1 MTLYICH
8 IYTGLATA
16 FNFVLY
22 CILCICVHYLSCW
35 MLVVWMLYVNKI
47 YIIFTNNVLLC
58 FFYIIKIIYCAAINA
73 ILIASVLYTVCHLW
87 QPVLFTLMA
96 PLLADWAIWQ
106 NGGRRPAAG
115 DLNNVS
121 LVVVIVIVL
130 FVNCCNNY
138 SRFRYS
144 YMYIMMFITY
154 ICIFSYKLPSH
165 IHTWHGWCKQYCVG
179 RFNYMNNHE

>member
-1 MTLYICH
+1 M
-8 IYTGLATA
+8 
-16 FNFVLY
+16 
-22 CILCICVHYLSCW
+22 
-35 MLVVWMLYVNKI
+35 
-47 YIIFTNNVLLC
+47 LLC
-58 FFYIIKIIYCAAINA
+58 FFLYIIKIIYYAAINA

-87 QPVLFTLMA
+87 QPVLFTRWPHCWPTGQSDKMA
-96 PLLADWAIWQ
+96 AT
-106 NGGRRPAAG
+106 G

-121 LVVVIVIVL
+121 LVVVIIL

-165 IHTWHGWCKQYCVG
+165 IHTFGLLLILS
-179 RFNYMNNHE
+179 RFIGLPRYSYQPNVCLSVWTTAIIDLSIYSVTE